1 MSRKTIDFCGTV
13 FELQKPVEAVEHSN
27 YTPGCWWEQINDV
40 YDRPSVYKVGIWH
53 DWCAWCD
60 AVNKT
65 DGYECGLW
73 ISSHNVNFFSISGY
87 IKVPSGKLYHLW
99 ITRCYNRAYEEV

>member
-1 MSRKTIDFCGTV
+1 MSKKTIEFCNTV
-13 FELQKPVEAVEHSN
+13 FELLKPVESVGN
-27 YTPGCWWEQINDV
+27 RDYTPGCDWGKIKNV
-40 YDRPSVYKVGIWH
+40 YGRPSVHKIGIWH

-73 ISSHNVNFFSISGY
+73 ISSHNCRFFSISGY
-87 IKVPSGKLYHLW
+87 IKVPSGKTYSLW
-99 ITRCYNRAYEEV
+99 ITRRHNRAYEEL